1 MQESTNDIVDKK
13 QVSKKTSTSNK
24 TKKAASKT
32 STTAEKTTK
41 ATTSKAKTA
50 TAKKTAT
57 SKKTTAK
64 PKASTAKKTSTT
76 TKKTVAKTKSTVSKK
91 TTAKPK
97 VKAATSKKTASKK
110 ATTKKAATP
119 NKTAKKVEVLEYYD
133 LPYRY
138 NQTIVKVL
146 AQTPTTLFVYWDI
159 SDEDRKKYI
168 KNFGDNFFDKTYPVL
183 IVHNKTLNYSF
194 EIEINDFANSWYF
207 NINDPKCDYEVELGR
222 RAKQA
227 AINLPNN
234 YMHVTSS
241 NKIETPNNHILFE
254 KNQKI
259 VFFKNVKTN
268 TRTSKDIS
276 TFNFMQ
282 YAGKIYNI
290 YDVYKKI
297 YKQEELQDLEKN
309 PSSKF

>member
-13 QVSKKTSTSNK
+13 QVSKKTTASNK
-24 TKKAASKT
+24 TKKVAPKASTAAK
-32 STTAEKTTK
+32 KTTK
-41 ATTSKAKTA
+41 ATTSKSKTA
-50 TAKKTAT
+50 T
-57 SKKTTAK
+57 
-64 PKASTAKKTSTT
+64 
-76 TKKTVAKTKSTVSKK
+76 AKTKSTVSKK

-97 VKAATSKKTASKK
+97 AKSATSKKTASKK
-110 ATTKKAATP
+110 TTTKKATTS
-119 NKTAKKVEVLEYYD
+119 KKIAKKVEVLEYYD

-168 KNFGDNFFDKTYPVL
+168 ENFGDNFFDKTYPVL

-227 AINLPNN
+227 AISLPNN
-234 YMHVTSS
+234 YIHVTSS
-241 NKIETPNNHILFE
+241 NKIQTPNNHILFE

-268 TRTSKDIS
+268 VRTSKDVS
-276 TFNFMQ
+276 TFDFMQ

-297 YKQEELQDLEKN
+297 YKHEELKDLEKN
-309 PSSKF
+309 PSSNF